1 MSHIR
6 LDQMLLKKVIS
17 NLTSITDFLIKQ
29 KRHYILRIYN
39 LTIKDILLNKL
50 RLGISVLFHYVY
62 WMYIIVRIQKA

>member
-62 WMYIIVRIQKA
+62 